1 MQYAKAWCLPPTA
14 YRLLV
19 MVAMMVHD
27 RFHLRVLLF
36 SEIFL
41 RQSSPLILVRVPRA
55 LGVHGEKRGH
65 LLHLAAPARR
75 TRPIHGKSRLRR
87 HDELLEPVGAQ
98 IALVFVDRHTR

>member
-1 MQYAKAWCLPPTA
+1 
-14 YRLLV
+14 
-19 MVAMMVHD
+19 MVTMMMDD

-36 SEIFL
+36 SEILL

-55 LGVHGEKRGH
+55 LGVYGEERRH
-65 LLHLAAPARR
+65 LLYLAAPARR

-87 HDELLEPVGAQ
+87 HDELLEPVGTQ